1 MLKNMII
8 KDALKGVVK
17 GNGGSSRGIEDAVH
31 DGEAQ
36 AAHQGRGNTVAVQEA
51 DLAGDHASQPEQEC
65 AQRNSVVHIQ
75 TDLKHSCTVLS
86 LCYFALQSFSGH
98 RPPTQS
104 NGFCKSK
111 NTHFDEKVKVY
122 CIKKTDK
129 DARKLLITQKNT
141 KNSKRYRRNGL
152 PVCGQ
157 SGNAKKRR
165 GRDSSAPLKKK
176 GMKGAQPWFCA
187 STRRTPQYFSRSLGF
202 SILPVGLRGM
212 SAKMIFRGACTGADP
227 YRTA

>member
-1 MLKNMII
+1 MRPLCGAAHQGDGAAADAQKRILAEQGHDAAPQEI
-8 KDALKGVVK
+8 LHGDHGYGHQQTEDHRLAALQKGGDADGEAHSGEEHDHKDALKGVVK

-111 NTHFDEKVKVY
+111 NTAF
-122 CIKKTDK
+122 
-129 DARKLLITQKNT
+129 
-141 KNSKRYRRNGL
+141 
-152 PVCGQ
+152 
-157 SGNAKKRR
+157 
-165 GRDSSAPLKKK
+165 
-176 GMKGAQPWFCA
+176 
-187 STRRTPQYFSRSLGF
+187 
-202 SILPVGLRGM
+202 
-212 SAKMIFRGACTGADP
+212 
-227 YRTA
+227 